1 MIRAY
6 KYMLI
11 YTVGGAG
18 YGALELAFRGR
29 THWSMLLAGGACL
42 SLLYAISV
50 KSRRPLWQKCVMG
63 GAVITGIEL
72 ITGLIV
78 NVGLGWEVWNYS
90 DIPMNL
96 MGQICPRFTLLWCLL
111 CVPVMPLCRYM
122 GRKAV

>member
-1 MIRAY
+1 MAKAY

-29 THWSMLLAGGACL
+29 THWSMLIAGGACL
-42 SLLYAISV
+42 SLLYTISV
-50 KSRRPLWQKCVMG
+50 KSRRPMWQKCVMG
-63 GAVITGIEL
+63 GAAITGIEL

-90 DIPMNL
+90 DIPMNF

-111 CVPVMPLCRYM
+111 CVPVMPLCRYI